1 VVDKMTDEKI
11 KHLEMIQNIITR
23 MAKNSFLLKGWTV
36 TLLAGIFALVW
47 EKGGFLH
54 YLLAYIPVF
63 MFWFLDA
70 YYLQQERLYRGL
82 YDEVRQSSTNILFSM
97 SPPSTST
104 KSSYCYINVLFSKTE
119 VGFYVPLIVL
129 ITVILIAT
137 TFNFGCQC
145 LD

>member
-1 VVDKMTDEKI
+1 MTDEKI

>member
-1 VVDKMTDEKI
+1 
-11 KHLEMIQNIITR
+11 MIQNTITR
-23 MAKNSFLLKGWTV
+23 MANNSFLLKGWAV

-47 EKGGFLH
+47 EKDGLLH

-82 YDEVRQSSTNILFSM
+82 YDEVRQSGTNILFSM

-104 KSSYCYINVLFSKTE
+104 KNSYCYINVLFSKTE

-129 ITVILIAT
+129 ITVVLIVT

>member
-1 VVDKMTDEKI
+1 MEDGKI
-11 KHLEMIQNIITR
+11 KHLEMIQNTITR
-23 MAKNSFLLKGWTV
+23 MANNSFLLKGWAV

-47 EKGGFLH
+47 EKDGLLH

-82 YDEVRQSSTNILFSM
+82 YDEVRQSGTNILFSM

-104 KSSYCYINVLFSKTE
+104 KNSYCYINVLFSKTE

-129 ITVILIAT
+129 ITVVLIVT

>member
-1 VVDKMTDEKI
+1 MEDGKI
-11 KHLEMIQNIITR
+11 KHLEMIQNTITR
-23 MAKNSFLLKGWTV
+23 MANNSFLLKGWAV

-47 EKGGFLH
+47 EKDGLLH

-104 KSSYCYINVLFSKTE
+104 KNSYCYINVLFSKTE

-129 ITVILIAT
+129 ITVVLIVT

>member
-1 VVDKMTDEKI
+1 
-11 KHLEMIQNIITR
+11 MIQNTITR
-23 MAKNSFLLKGWTV
+23 MANNSFLLKGWAV

-47 EKGGFLH
+47 EKDGLLH

-104 KSSYCYINVLFSKTE
+104 KNSYCYINVLFSKTE

-129 ITVILIAT
+129 ITVVLIVT